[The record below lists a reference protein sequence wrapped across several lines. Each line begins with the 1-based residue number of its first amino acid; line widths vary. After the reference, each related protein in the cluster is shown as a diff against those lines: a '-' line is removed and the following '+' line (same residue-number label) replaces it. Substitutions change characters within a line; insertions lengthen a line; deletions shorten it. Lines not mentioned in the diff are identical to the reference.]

1 MSNKIRVMITAIGGP
16 TGYGILKCLSQKE
29 DIVVIGVDAD
39 RITTDG
45 VAGPPDD
52 RTEDPLC
59 GSTGVAVEHRTVILE
74 TYK

>member
-1 MSNKIRVMITAIGGP
+1 MVNL
-16 TGYGILKCLSQKE
+16 GIS
-29 DIVVIGVDAD
+29 AD